1 MCFEIRAAM
10 PEDAHQCA
18 RIHICSWD
26 FAYKDYV
33 PLDII
38 KEHNARRPAMWKK
51 LLAEN
56 QDVHYIITLD
66 HQAIGIITINPQ
78 NESDLPDTV
87 YELSGLY
94 FDPDFVGKGL
104 GTRAM
109 NWIKTEIK
117 TRGFH
122 GISLWVL
129 SQNDRA
135 KAFYIKNGFHPDGR
149 QKESGIGTAQKE
161 RFIYIFG
168 DIL

>member
-1 MCFEIRAAM
+1 
-10 PEDAHQCA
+10 
-18 RIHICSWD
+18 
-26 FAYKDYV
+26 
-33 PLDII
+33 
-38 KEHNARRPAMWKK
+38 MWKK